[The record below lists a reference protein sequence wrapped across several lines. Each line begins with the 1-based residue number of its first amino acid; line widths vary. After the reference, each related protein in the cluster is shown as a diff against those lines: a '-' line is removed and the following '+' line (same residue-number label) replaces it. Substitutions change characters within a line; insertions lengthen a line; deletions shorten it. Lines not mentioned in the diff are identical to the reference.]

1 MADHCISCDTVLTVI
16 DDDPNGDKNCVCAR
30 CEAEE
35 GHDFDADPWVLFN
48 RCGERMDAVS
58 DYVAKHAKYHQGS
71 YSVVLPNGRTVK
83 SGDTYTLM
91 RKVADAAGRAA
102 AREKPQPSA
111 RA

>member
-1 MADHCISCDTVLTVI
+1 MADHCISCGAELTII
-16 DDDPNGDKNCVCAR
+16 DDDLNGRKNCTCVR
-30 CEAEE
+30 CRAEE
-35 GHDFDADPWVLFN
+35 KHDFDADPWALFN

-58 DYVAKHAKYHQGS
+58 DYVAEHAKYHQGS

-91 RKVADAAGRAA
+91 RKVADAAERAV
-102 AREKPQPSA
+102 ARKKPKPSA